1 MFGNQQAEARSGLR
15 VRAMHDRH
23 PTDRQSDI
31 LARHLGVVVLVKVVA
46 LVLLWLFFFRAAS

>member
-1 MFGNQQAEARSGLR
+1 
-15 VRAMHDRH
+15 MHDRH